1 MNHSWNS
8 RILQGCPI
16 LNQFNMLFNLIL
28 FLLSNK
34 DLVIEEDTD
43 YSETVRNSNIIYD
56 DG

>member
-16 LNQFNMLFNLIL
+16 LNQFKMLCNLIL

-34 DLVIEEDTD
+34 NLVIEEDTD